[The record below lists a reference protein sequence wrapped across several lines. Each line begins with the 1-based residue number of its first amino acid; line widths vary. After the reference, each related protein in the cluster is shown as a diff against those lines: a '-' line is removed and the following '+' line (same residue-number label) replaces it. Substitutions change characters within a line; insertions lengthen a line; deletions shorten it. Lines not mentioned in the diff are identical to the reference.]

1 MSFDRASAFYMGAC
15 QILSDED
22 QGMTPSERA
31 AVYASLAQVEA
42 IVGLAKLI
50 AMTYTSVRPE
60 GELPKELFGEA
71 AKADAQFD
79 NWSRRAVS
87 RIAEDPREP

>member
-22 QGMTPSERA
+22 QGMTPGERA
-31 AVYASLAQVEA
+31 AVYVGLAQVEA
-42 IVGLAKLI
+42 IAGLAEIVMAYAAL
-50 AMTYTSVRPE
+50 RPE
-60 GELPKELFGEA
+60 GGLPEEFLRDA
-71 AKADAQFD
+71 AKADAQFGD
-79 NWSRRAVS
+79 WSRRTLD